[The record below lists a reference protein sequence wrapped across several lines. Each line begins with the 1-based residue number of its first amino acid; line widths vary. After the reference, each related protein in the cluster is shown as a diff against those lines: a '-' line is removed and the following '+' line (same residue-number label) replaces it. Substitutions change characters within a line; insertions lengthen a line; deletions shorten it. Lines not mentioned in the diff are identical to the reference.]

1 MLSMIKNANQ
11 VNCVLLHWQ
20 TAGGLR
26 SRLNH
31 RCGMHLHI
39 VQNVIL
45 EFWEF
50 SIAVDDSVV
59 IEDDKSKPN
68 AMQIF

>member
-1 MLSMIKNANQ
+1 
-11 VNCVLLHWQ
+11 
-20 TAGGLR
+20 
-26 SRLNH
+26 
-31 RCGMHLHI
+31 MHLHI